1 MPEVP
6 KIPRG
11 PLWICLLGPTLM
23 AAVTTASF
31 LLSFRNLRNQ
41 VSGQVSG
48 SSALEWLPSILNLL
62 TLAVFIVCLIRF
74 ILILNRRYSTSTVV
88 LLTFGYVIGHGVVGF
103 AILFGACFLMMS
115 P

>member
-1 MPEVP
+1 MPEIP

-11 PLWICLLGPTLM
+11 PLWICLLAPSLM

-31 LLSFRNLRNQ
+31 LLSIRSLRN
-41 VSGQVSG
+41 QVSG
-48 SSALEWLPSILNLL
+48 SSALEWLPSILGLL
-62 TLAVFIVCLIRF
+62 TFAVSILCLVRF

-88 LLTFGYVIGHGVVGF
+88 LLTFGYVIGHGVIAF
-103 AILFGACFLMMS
+103 AIFFGACFLMMS

>member
-11 PLWICLLGPTLM
+11 PLWICLMGPTLM
-23 AAVTTASF
+23 TAVAIALMVMIGNASPASSV
-31 LLSFRNLRNQ
+31 LSWVPGALSL
-41 VSGQVSG
+41 VS
-48 SSALEWLPSILNLL
+48 
-62 TLAVFIVCLIRF
+62 LAVFVLCLIGF

-88 LLTFGYVIGHGVVGF
+88 MLTFGYVIGHGVVGF

>member
-1 MPEVP
+1 MPEIP

-11 PLWICLLGPTLM
+11 PLWLCLLAPTLM
-23 AAVTTASF
+23 SAVSITLTISLGNSQANHPV
-31 LLSFRNLRNQ
+31 LS
-41 VSGQVSG
+41 
-48 SSALEWLPSILNLL
+48 WLPGTLSLV
-62 TLAVFIVCLIRF
+62 TLAVFILCLIGF

>member
-1 MPEVP
+1 MPEIP

-11 PLWICLLGPTLM
+11 PLWVCLLAPTLM

-31 LLSFRNLRNQ
+31 LLSFRSLRNQ

-62 TLAVFIVCLIRF
+62 TLAVSILCLIRF

-88 LLTFGYVIGHGVVGF
+88 LLTFGYVIGHGVIAF
-103 AILFGACFLMMS
+103 AIFFGACFLMMS